1 MLTLLLGVDWIANR
15 DEILSRLARDVRAQK
30 ENRILMVPELISHD
44 TERRLAAAA
53 GDTASRYAQVL
64 SFTRL
69 ARRVSD
75 VVGNAS
81 QEFLDDSG
89 RVVVM
94 ASAARQLHSLLKTY
108 ASVETKPE
116 FLSQLVDAVDEFKR
130 CCIGPE
136 DLKAASSRTQGLF
149 AQKLEELALLMDA
162 YDSLCAR
169 GKRDPRDY
177 LTWALEQL
185 EQIDFAQKHVFYVD
199 GFPDFTRQNM
209 AILEHIIRVG
219 GDLTVS
225 LTCDR
230 IGSDHAAFETAGRT
244 AKALYDIA
252 RRADAQVHIEYI
264 EGRNDALQTMRRLLM
279 QGRID
284 ENVALSECV
293 HAVRAGSAYQE
304 CQVAAKRVMQL
315 VQSGYRYRDIAIV
328 CPQPKSYAA
337 MLRLIFG
344 QCDIPLYLTGTEDVL
359 ENGVMSTVTNAL
371 EAALGGFEQ
380 RDVLRY
386 LRSTLSPLEQDACDR
401 MENYA
406 VIWGISGKRWLSDW
420 TEHPQG
426 LTNDWDDHARREL
439 ADLNADR
446 ALAVTPLEHLSEGL
460 RKAENI
466 AAQVDT
472 LYGFLREIRF
482 PQRLEA
488 LSRELDARGDG
499 RTAQICDQLWE
510 ILLAALEQLYDT
522 LGQTVW
528 ENETFVRLLRL
539 LLGRCNV
546 GTIPPVLDAVS
557 VGAVS
562 AMRCQQQKFL
572 IVLGANEGA
581 LPSYGGSLGLLSDSE
596 RIALRKLGVPLT
608 GGAMD
613 GLQAEY
619 AEIYGVFCGAEED
632 VTVTC
637 SDGIGSFLYR
647 RLAQMSLGER
657 VADTTLVTQL
667 RRPLAAGA
675 FLAARHDAENAARL
689 CLERDYRVAL
699 QRREHGLG
707 RVSSAHIRGLYG
719 EKLRLSASQVDCQA
733 ECRLHYFLK
742 YGLRARERKE
752 AKVDPAQF
760 GTYVHDV
767 LEKTG
772 RAVMERGGFH
782 LVTLE
787 QTLELARDFSSRY
800 LRENFGAL
808 ESQRMEQL
816 FRRNM
821 HELEA
826 VVRELWR
833 ELREAEYAP
842 KFFELQFGEDGAM
855 PAVDIPN
862 DGIPAEL
869 RGFVDRVDL
878 WQRGESSYVRVVDYK
893 TGKKDFDYCDVFNGV
908 GLQMLIYLFALEK
921 EGQSVIPGK
930 RIGAGV
936 QYFPARA
943 PYLSVDGS
951 MTAEEAD
958 AVRRKANKRSGLLLL
973 DEPSLHAMDPSE
985 KFDSL
990 DCSVTKDGV
999 IKGNVADR
1007 ESMGLLRVYMM
1018 KLLGSMAEDI
1028 ASGNVEPNPYTRGT
1042 AHDACT
1048 FCPYGA
1054 VCHAKSVTGRR
1065 NYKALSAEEF
1075 WQGIGKETD
1084 AHDATADRTT
1094 KTGGR

>member
-1 MLTLLLGVDWIANR
+1 MLTLLLGVDWISNR
-15 DEILSRLARDVRAQK
+15 DEILSRLARDVREK
-30 ENRILMVPELISHD
+30 KDKRILMVPELISHD
-44 TERRLAAAA
+44 TERRLAAVA

-69 ARRVSD
+69 ARRVTD
-75 VVGNAS
+75 IVGNAS

-108 ASVETKPE
+108 AAVETKPE

-130 CCIGPE
+130 CCIGPA
-136 DLKAASSRTQGLF
+136 DLKAASAETQGLF
-149 AQKLEELALLMDA
+149 AQKLEELALLMDS

-169 GKRDPRDY
+169 AKRDPRDR
-177 LTWALEQL
+177 LTWTLEQL
-185 EQIDFAQKHVFYVD
+185 EQIDFAQEHVFYVD

-230 IGSDHAAFETAGRT
+230 MDSAEAAFETAART
-244 AKALYDIA
+244 AKSLYDIA
-252 RRADAQVHIEYI
+252 RRANIEVHIEHI
-264 EGRNDALQTMRRLLM
+264 EERNDTLKAMRRLLM
-279 QGRID
+279 QGHIGED
-284 ENVALSECV
+284 AALAEHV
-293 HAVRAGSAYQE
+293 HAVRAGSSYQE

-315 VQSGYRYRDIAIV
+315 VQAGYRYRDIAIV
-328 CPQPKSYAA
+328 CPQPQSYAA
-337 MLRLIFG
+337 MLRMIFG
-344 QCDIPLYLTGTEDVL
+344 QCKIPLYLTGMEDVL

-380 RDVLRY
+380 RDMLRY
-386 LRSTLSPLEQDACDR
+386 LRSSLSPLGPDACDR

-426 LTNDWDDHARREL
+426 LTAEWNDHVRREL
-439 ADLNADR
+439 ALLNADR
-446 ALAVTPLEHLSEGL
+446 ALVIEPLSQL
-460 RKAENI
+460 RESLRAAENV
-466 AAQVDT
+466 AAQVAA
-472 LYGFLREIRF
+472 LYAFLQQIRF

-488 LSRELDARGDG
+488 LAQELDDRGDG
-499 RTAQICDQLWE
+499 RTAQIYDQLWE
-510 ILLAALEQLYDT
+510 ILLGALEQLYDT

-528 ENETFVRLLRL
+528 ENETFVRLLKL

-581 LPSYGGSLGLLSDSE
+581 LPSYGGSTGLLSDSE

-637 SDGIGSFLYR
+637 SDAIGSFLYR
-647 RLAQMSLGER
+647 RLAQMAGGER
-657 VADTTLVTQL
+657 AAQTTLVTQL
-667 RRPLAAGA
+667 RRPMAAGA
-675 FLAARHDAENAARL
+675 FLAARHDAKNAARL
-689 CLERDYRVAL
+689 SLERDYRIVL
-699 QRREHGLG
+699 QRQGHSLG
-707 RVSSAHIRGLYG
+707 RVSKAHIHGLYG
-719 EKLRLSASQVDCQA
+719 DKLRLSASQVDCQA

-742 YGLRARERKE
+742 YGLRANERKE

-782 LVTLE
+782 RVTLE
-787 QTLELARDFSSRY
+787 QTLELAQDFSSRY

-808 ESQRMEQL
+808 DSQRMEQI

-821 HELEA
+821 LELEA

-833 ELREAEYAP
+833 ELHEAQYEP
-842 KFFELQFGEDGAM
+842 QFFELKFDEGAAM

-862 DGIPAEL
+862 AGIPAQL

-878 WQRGESSYVRVVDYK
+878 WRRGDSSYLRVVDYK
-893 TGKKDFDYCDVFNGV
+893 TGKKKFDYCDVLNGV

-921 EGQSVIPGK
+921 GGESIVAGK

-943 PYLSVDGS
+943 PYLSVEGS
-951 MTAEEAD
+951 MTREQAD
-958 AVRRKANKRSGLLLL
+958 RERRKNSKRSGLLLL
-973 DEPSLHAMDPSE
+973 DEASLRAMDPSE
-985 KFDSL
+985 KLELL
-990 DCSVTKDGV
+990 DCTVSKDGQ
-999 IKGNVADR
+999 ITGNIADR
-1007 ESMGLLRVYMM
+1007 ESMGLLSDYMM
-1018 KLLGSMAEDI
+1018 KLLAAMAEDI
-1028 ASGNVEPNPYTRGT
+1028 ASGDLEPNPYTRGE

-1054 VCHAKSVTGRR
+1054 VCHKQSVAGRR
-1065 NYKALSAEEF
+1065 DYKTINAEQF
-1075 WQGIGKETD
+1075 WQEIRKEMA
-1084 AHDATADRTT
+1084 AHD
-1094 KTGGR
+1094 